1 MYEKI
6 KRVIRYVLLFTALI
20 FTGCR
25 TTKVVSNISE
35 GTEQYRDTQTELRN
49 GQENI
54 AVTSSEIKSTSEQIG
69 ETVNDITATSRELED
84 TINATASDNNEL
96 REILQRVRSREIPD
110 NIAIELREKHPDLFR
125 E

>member
-1 MYEKI
+1 MYEKKTI
-6 KRVIRYVLLFTALI
+6 LFILI
-20 FTGCR
+20 FCCCILFGCR
-25 TTKVVSNISE
+25 TTMVSDKSDRDRN
-35 GTEQYRDTQTELRN
+35 YRDTQTELRN

-84 TINATASDNNEL
+84 AVNATASNNNEL
-96 REILQRVRSREIPD
+96 GEILQRVRSREIPD
-110 NIAIELREKHPDLFR
+110 NITIELREKYPALFI

>member
-1 MYEKI
+1 MYEKKTI
-6 KRVIRYVLLFTALI
+6 LFILI
-20 FTGCR
+20 FCCCILFGCR
-25 TTKVVSNISE
+25 TTMVSDKSE
-35 GTEQYRDTQTELRN
+35 RDRNYRDTQTELRN

-84 TINATASDNNEL
+84 TVNATASDNNEL
-96 REILQRVRSREIPD
+96 GEILQRVRSREIPD
-110 NIAIELREKHPDLFR
+110 NIAIELRKKYPDLFR